1 MYYKPMVALQI
12 KNVPAEE
19 RDILSERARA
29 KGQSLQ
35 AYLRELI
42 EREARF
48 ASNVEL
54 ARNFA
59 VEGFTASSEDVLA
72 ATRAAKGYYES
83 CDDSPARST
92 GA

>member
-1 MYYKPMVALQI
+1 MYIGVMVALQI
-12 KNVPAEE
+12 KNVPPEQ
-19 RDILSERARA
+19 RDLLVERARS

-54 ARNFA
+54 ARDFA
-59 VEGFTASSEDVLA
+59 VEGFTASSDDVIEA
-72 ATRAAKGYYES
+72 VRAAKGYS
-83 CDDSPARST
+83 DVDSDINAT
-92 GA
+92 GT